1 MEDSARAAALRAA
14 SGDDIAFGVLVRQFQ
29 GKVRAFLLRM
39 TKGNHALADDL
50 AQDTFL
56 EAYRKIA
63 QYRGDGTFQSWLYRI
78 AYTRF
83 LMEVRKKKP
92 DNAELDDD
100 IASSETRATSD
111 TRLDLERAMQQLSA
125 PERAILTLCYAME
138 FSNTEAADILR
149 MPVGTVKSHV
159 LRGREKLKT
168 ILEKGAAA

>member
-1 MEDSARAAALRAA
+1 VEDTARAAALRAA

-29 GKVRAFLLRM
+29 GKVRSFLLRM

-63 QYRGDGTFQSWLYRI
+63 QFRGDGTFQSWLYRI

-83 LMEVRKKKP
+83 LMEVRKTKRETT
-92 DNAELDDD
+92 ELDEDL
-100 IASSETRATSD
+100 SSPETQNATHA
-111 TRLDLERAMQQLSA
+111 RLDLERAMQNLSA
-125 PERAILTLCYAME
+125 PERATLTLCYAME
-138 FSNTEAADILR
+138 FSNTEAAEILQ

-168 ILEKGAAA
+168 LLEKGAAA